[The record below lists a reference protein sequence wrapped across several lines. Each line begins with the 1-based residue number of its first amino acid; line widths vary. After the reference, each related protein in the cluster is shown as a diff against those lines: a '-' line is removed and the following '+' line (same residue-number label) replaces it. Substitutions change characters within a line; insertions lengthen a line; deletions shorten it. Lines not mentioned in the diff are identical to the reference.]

1 MIDALTFVSLW
12 YKIDITGKVV
22 FYMAVSSDKIR
33 ILVTVPRD
41 EKEKLEEAAK
51 RENRSVS
58 NYVYTLIQ
66 KELNK
71 KQV

>member
-1 MIDALTFVSLW
+1 
-12 YKIDITGKVV
+12 
-22 FYMAVSSDKIR
+22 MAVSSDKIR